1 MWCSAGMRSVAHSFV
16 YFSRHYF
23 VYYTRLDGM
32 TRRPVTATEAER
44 LLRRAAR
51 QQKKNWTVQEVPGK
65 DGRRRGKGS
74 HKMIRLCD
82 KDGNM
87 LAWTTIPQH
96 PGDLSPRVSREI
108 EAAFEPHLGKGWMG
122 R

>member
-1 MWCSAGMRSVAHSFV
+1 MNHSPPRCRLSSLIDTALSTKLDSAVMAQG
-16 YFSRHYF
+16 
-23 VYYTRLDGM
+23 
-32 TRRPVTATEAER
+32 PVTAGEAER

-51 QQKKNWTVQEVPGK
+51 RIEKSWTVKEVPGK
-65 DGRRRGKGS
+65 GGRRRGKGS
-74 HKMIRLCD
+74 HRMIGLYD
-82 KDGNM
+82 QDGVM

-108 EAAFEPHLGKGWMG
+108 EAAFEPYLGKGWMG